1 MNLYCITLF
10 FFTLQ
15 TTTLKSGSLYH
26 DIHYWLSKDT
36 SQVSHYFIFQM
47 LCTSKFVSMILV
59 LRPNFLNR
67 MKQVRL
73 PLKQLNQM
81 LLLEAEQ
88 YSIVKYRAMK
98 QKSSHHI
105 LNHVLYHKKVELR
118 LASNITRLRCT
129 RHACLSA
136 QENMLSM

>member
-36 SQVSHYFIFQM
+36 SQVSHYVIFQM

-98 QKSSHHI
+98 QKNSYHI
-105 LNHVLYHKKVELR
+105 LNHVLYHKKRSCFWLQLR
-118 LASNITRLRCT
+118 LRNT
-129 RHACLSA
+129 RHACLYA
-136 QENMLSM
+136 QENMFSI